1 MENWR
6 SVDDFWTLQSYPDRE
21 QYFTGSL
28 STTLPIKIWTAVF
41 KFLNYIQET
50 VSPYKISAIN
60 FQPGL

>member
-1 MENWR
+1 MIFELCR
-6 SVDDFWTLQSYPDRE
+6 VIQTE